1 MSSINSNGK
10 KQPEI
15 EIRQMEIDDIP
26 AVYHLG
32 EDLFTSE
39 DSPMLYRTWDPYE
52 VVECFASDPEYCLVG
67 EANGKIVGF
76 LLATTFEKEGTAWK
90 KYGYVSWMGIEE
102 NLQRVHLGRRLYRRV
117 EEILQD
123 DGVRMIIA
131 DTEGDNE
138 RAIAFFKAMGFSPRS
153 EHVWLAKTLQRPT
166 NKGIKPEQADI
177 TTKEL
182 PQSET
187 AKIVKKSVIPYSPSS
202 KKRAL
207 HKTEKKPSNKPDEA
221 HKI

>member
-1 MSSINSNGK
+1 MLSSNSSGK
-10 KQPEI
+10 KTSEI

-32 EDLFTSE
+32 EKLFTSE

-67 EANGKIVGF
+67 EASGKIVGF

-102 NLQRVHLGRRLYRRV
+102 TLQRAYLGRRLYRRV

-123 DGVRMIIA
+123 DGVRMMIA
-131 DTEGDNE
+131 DTEGDND

-166 NKGIKPEQADI
+166 KKKGKPEQAVV
-177 TTKEL
+177 TNMEL
-182 PQSET
+182 PQPGT
-187 AKIVKKSVIPYSPSS
+187 TQIVKKSVIPYSPIS
-202 KKRAL
+202 KKRV
-207 HKTEKKPSNKPDEA
+207 HRKSEKKLSTKTKANKV
-221 HKI
+221 